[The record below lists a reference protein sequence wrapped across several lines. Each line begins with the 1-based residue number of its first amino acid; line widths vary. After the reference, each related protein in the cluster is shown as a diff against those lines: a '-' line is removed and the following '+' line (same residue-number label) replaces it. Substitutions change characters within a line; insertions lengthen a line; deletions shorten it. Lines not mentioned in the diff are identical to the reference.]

1 MQLYTGVSSQ
11 FIELVDKS
19 QIEYIIEH
27 SFQKQMGYSPSP
39 SEVNSWKN
47 SLKAMSY
54 VIKDTGLYDLGVI
67 VEYVLPYSSS
77 RLDIMLTGKNRF
89 KKPNAVIIEL
99 KQWEKAYYKGINDCV
114 EVFPNS
120 PLLHPSA
127 QAGGYA
133 EYLEDVHTAFY
144 ESDENPELVNLE
156 ACSFLHNARR
166 NSCGDLNN
174 VVFADILSKYP
185 MFTGD
190 MSNEL
195 VNFLSD
201 FIGNGEGEAV
211 LNKVLQSSYRPSK
224 KLLENVSRII
234 KGNPVFQ
241 LLDEQK
247 IVFNA
252 ILSLVKDPKLRE
264 SKATVIVV
272 GGPGTGKSVIA
283 VNLLA
288 ELAMGNYN
296 VMHCTGSAAFTTN
309 LRAQIGSKGTR
320 IFRYFNSFSKLDYN
334 NFDVLIA
341 DEAHRIRETSN
352 GRFTR
357 IEARSGKSQ
366 VEELIDAAKVSLFL
380 LDYNQI
386 VRPKEIGTPELIESV
401 AKSKGIKTFKIN
413 LNTQF
418 RCSGSES
425 YIAWLDYVL
434 NIGGR
439 FDLSWR
445 NNGEYLFE
453 IVESPSELE
462 KKILEKAVKED
473 TARLVA
479 GFCWPWSDPKNDG
492 SLADDVVI
500 GTWSKPWNRKRGKN
514 YCNPSND
521 PYTIWATKQEGLT
534 QIGCIY
540 SAQGFEFD
548 YTGVIFGNDV
558 IWNKESKEWIG
569 LQESS
574 CDPVLKKSK
583 NDFAKLILHTYKV
596 LLSRGIK
603 GTYVYFLDKS
613 TKEYFKEMLISL

>member
-1 MQLYTGVSSQ
+1 MQLYTGISSQ
-11 FIELVDKS
+11 FIELVEKS
-19 QIEYIIEH
+19 QIEYIIEN
-27 SFQKQMGYSPSP
+27 SFKKQIGYSPSP

-54 VIKDTGLYDLGVI
+54 VIKDTGLDDLGVI
-67 VEYVLPYSSS
+67 VEYMLPYSSS
-77 RLDIMLTGKNRF
+77 RLDIMLTGKNHF
-89 KKPNAVIIEL
+89 EKPNAVIIEL

-114 EVFPNS
+114 EVFPNN

-144 ESDENPELVNLE
+144 ESDENPEPVNLE

-166 NSCGDLNN
+166 NSCGDLNS
-174 VVFADILSKYP
+174 VVFVDILSKYP

-190 MSNEL
+190 MSDEL
-195 VNFLSD
+195 VNFLSERV
-201 FIGNGEGEAV
+201 GNGEGEAV
-211 LNKVLQSSYRPSK
+211 LDKVLQSSYRPSK

-264 SKATVIVV
+264 SKAAVIVV

-288 ELAMGNYN
+288 ELAKENYN

-309 LRAQIGSKGTR
+309 LRAQVGSKGTR
-320 IFRYFNSFSKLDYN
+320 IFRYFNSFSKVDYN

-357 IEARSGKSQ
+357 IEAKSGKSQ

-386 VRPKEIGTPELIESV
+386 VRPGEIGTPDLIESV

-434 NIGGR
+434 NMGGR
-439 FDLSWR
+439 FDLSWKS
-445 NNGEYLFE
+445 NEEYLFE

-462 KKILEKAVKED
+462 KKILEKAVKGN

-479 GFCWPWSDPKNDG
+479 GFCWPWSDPRSDG
-492 SLADDVVI
+492 SLAEDVVI
-500 GTWSKPWNRKRGKN
+500 GTWEKPWNRKRSRN
-514 YCNPSND
+514 SYNPAND

-569 LQESS
+569 LKENS
-574 CDPVLKKSK
+574 CDPVVKRSR

-596 LLSRGIK
+596 LLSRGMK

-613 TKEYFKEMLISL
+613 TQEYFEEMLTSL

>member
-11 FIELVDKS
+11 FIELVDKC

-27 SFQKQMGYSPSP
+27 SFKKQMGYSPSP

-54 VIKDTGLYDLGVI
+54 VIKDTGLVDLGVI
-67 VEYVLPYSSS
+67 VEYILPYSSS
-77 RLDIMLTGKNRF
+77 RLDIMLTGNNHF
-89 KKPNAVIIEL
+89 GKPNAVIIEL

-114 EVFPNS
+114 EVFPNN

-133 EYLEDVHTAFY
+133 EYLKDMHTAFY

-195 VNFLSD
+195 VNYLSE

-264 SKATVIVV
+264 SKATVIVI

-288 ELAMGNYN
+288 ELAIENYN

-309 LRAQIGSKGTR
+309 LRAQVGSKGTR

-386 VRPKEIGTPELIESV
+386 VRPGEIGTPELIESV
-401 AKSKGIKTFKIN
+401 ARSKGIKTFKIN

-434 NIGGR
+434 NMGGR
-439 FDLSWR
+439 FDLSWK

-462 KKILEKAVKED
+462 KNILEKAVKGD
-473 TARLVA
+473 TARIVA

-492 SLADDVVI
+492 SLAEDVVI
-500 GTWSKPWNRKRGKN
+500 GTWSKPWNRKRSRN
-514 YCNPSND
+514 YYNPVND

-548 YTGVIFGNDV
+548 YAGVIFGNDV
-558 IWNKESKEWIG
+558 IWDKELKEWIG
-569 LQESS
+569 LKENS
-574 CDPVLKKSK
+574 CDPVVKKSR
-583 NDFAKLILHTYKV
+583 NDFAKLIMHTYKV

-613 TKEYFKEMLISL
+613 TKEYFEEMLTSL